1 MSGQKALRLEF
12 LLADLACHTL
22 DDEFLAGRAV
32 SQFHMLLQVA
42 LPEEGRIA
50 QVTPV
55 VAHES
60 LLPPL
65 PPALFL
71 YTRKT
76 ITVKPILSYNY
87 DRKNERAGKM

>member
-12 LLADLACHTL
+12 LLADLACHAL
-22 DDEFLAGRAV
+22 DDEFFAGRAV
-32 SQFHMLLQVA
+32 LQFHVLLEVA

-65 PPALFL
+65 PASLFL
-71 YTRKT
+71 YRT
-76 ITVKPILSYNY
+76 ITVNPSDPKIMIMIC
-87 DRKNERAGKM
+87 RAKKI